1 MNAIAAYQQT
11 AAHTAS
17 PWKLI
22 DMLFEGAIARIE
34 KGEIEKAHT
43 IVEEGLLASLDPSV
57 PFSQGMANT
66 YEAVLIHLSEG
77 GNPQVAKKMLIT
89 LREAWMAINPGNK

>member
-1 MNAIAAYQQT
+1 MNAITAYTQT

-22 DMLFEGAIARIE
+22 DMLFEGAIAKID
-34 KGEIEKAHT
+34 KGEIEKAHE

-57 PFSQGMANT
+57 PFSKGMAST
-66 YEAVLIHLSEG
+66 YEAIMIHLSEG
-77 GNPQVAKKMLIT
+77 GNPQVAKKMLMTI
-89 LREAWMAINPGNK
+89 REAWLAINPDKK